1 MTFARWARVRSPY
14 GQQPPTR
21 SGQQMTERAPAVMP
35 CLAAEGTH
43 HGYGAPRITE
53 RRLELAQQTAWLVDL
68 VGWSR
73 RRVARAYHGSAGT
86 GGAEI
91 QAVKRD
97 LAAMR
102 RYYWERGVLPW
113 ALWRDGAVPTEW
125 WANDRWALW
134 AATRP
139 TLAGTALAAT
149 RRASRQLRTIAN
161 PRPAT
166 TYAGVLAQLQM
177 LLVGKSRNPPEL
189 GHLREHLDPCMA
201 RELLVYLLGWGAA
214 PARPAP

>member
-1 MTFARWARVRSPY
+1 MTFEGWSRVRSPY

-73 RRVARAYHGSAGT
+73 RSVARAYHGSAGT
-86 GGAEI
+86 GGAEV

-102 RYYWERGVLPW
+102 RYHWERGVIPW
-113 ALWRDGAVPTEW
+113 ALWPAGAVPAKW
-125 WANDRWALW
+125 WASDRWALW
-134 AATRP
+134 TATRP

-149 RRASRQLRTIAN
+149 RRATRQIAMTASPN
-161 PRPAT
+161 PAN
-166 TYAGVLAQLQM
+166 TYWGVLAQLSV
-177 LLVGKSRNPPEL
+177 LLEDAAGDPPEVDQ
-189 GHLREHLDPCMA
+189 LREQLDPCMA
-201 RELLVYLLGWGAA
+201 RELLAYLLRWGAA
-214 PARPAP
+214 PARTTP